1 MNEIQLAYVRGY
13 RLALEDVLKDLKGLR
28 DPPWTSGSDPD
39 YYYGLGKQ
47 SILEEVVLLV
57 SKTLASTTSTMNLLQ
72 RMEGE
77 SDHESREHGEV
88 DQGPGDAPG
97 QTGTSSLEDD

>member
-13 RLALEDVLKDLKGLR
+13 RLALEDVIRDLEELQ
-28 DPPWTSGSDPD
+28 DPPLPCDGAD
-39 YYYGLGKQ
+39 YYYGMGKQ
-47 SILEEVVLLV
+47 YILREAYDRVAKTLESANLTIKILE
-57 SKTLASTTSTMNLLQ
+57 

-77 SDHESREHGEV
+77 SDHEPREHGEV

-97 QTGTSSLEDD
+97 STGTSSPEED